1 MNEFKSGFAPLI
13 KEYLDFRK
21 SMGFSNDHEKHLK
34 RFDTYCAEHYP
45 DDTILTK
52 ANVRG
57 WYADEI
63 LNKRKC
69 LQNKAAAI
77 RLFAAYLGRNA
88 YVLPA
93 NCIPKTP
100 EFTPYILTED
110 ELVNFYNAV
119 DAFHYDKDPFLSETM
134 KVLIRI
140 LYVCGLRPNEGRAIR
155 MKDID
160 FVTGEILITKTKR
173 NKERIVVASDDML
186 ALLKQYR
193 QKRELFAHDDEC
205 FFIHGDARPI
215 ESYQL
220 RDYIKRCWKNA
231 NPEIDETDLPNLRPY
246 DLRHRFASSVLQKWI
261 DEGKNLYAMLP
272 YLRAYMGHVRFEDTL
287 YYIHILPER
296 LVSSQGV
303 RWDVIDSVGLE
314 GGIWEH

>member
-1 MNEFKSGFAPLI
+1 
-13 KEYLDFRK
+13 
-21 SMGFSNDHEKHLK
+21 
-34 RFDTYCAEHYP
+34 
-45 DDTILTK
+45 
-52 ANVRG
+52 
-57 WYADEI
+57 
-63 LNKRKC
+63 
-69 LQNKAAAI
+69 
-77 RLFAAYLGRNA
+77 
-88 YVLPA
+88 
-93 NCIPKTP
+93 
-100 EFTPYILTED
+100 
-110 ELVNFYNAV
+110 
-119 DAFHYDKDPFLSETM
+119 M

-140 LYVCGLRPNEGRAIR
+140 LYACGLRPNEGRKIR
-155 MKDID
+155 TKDID
-160 FVTGEILITKTKR
+160 FITGEILITKTKR

-193 QKRELFAHDDEC
+193 QKRELFAHDNEC

-220 RDYIKRCWKNA
+220 RDYVRRCWKNA
-231 NPEIDETDLPNLRPY
+231 NPEIDESSLPNLRPY

-303 RWDVIDSVGLE
+303 RWDVIDSIGLE